1 MSVTSEIPEP
11 AGKRRLVIF
20 YVILAV
26 ITAAG
31 VIYVINQG
39 KDEKSQ
45 PRIAGGY
52 DAAAPTP
59 CLGKTPPPT
68 GAPLPA
74 TAPGQPAVAGPSF
87 DVKQSGQFVN
97 LSNVQNTLGGKLRL
111 HTTTGPGGG
120 HLLTGT
126 VNCVNGKDA
135 KFRGY
140 AAPRPAGTITGTLGG
155 VPLTANLRR
164 DPPDPGTPKP
174 RVPGS
179 VAATYK
185 LSPRSTCFGG
195 LMKLTGGDTRYG
207 VEANGKALGTV
218 QYKKD
223 TGALA
228 GDVKCTRGGT
238 ARFRA
243 VAVDRNLNNVTLIPL
258 DAATPAKA
266 PAGAAPKAT
275 VKPALTTPS
284 GLPPAGE
291 RFAGTQQRDSFG
303 KLVAAFLIA
312 AAIVML
318 VARLFGLVAQRL
330 GQPRVMGEVVAGIT
344 LGPSVLGA
352 ISPNLQAELFPSDI
366 LPAFGVAANL
376 GVIFYVFLVGLEF
389 DPSQLRGRVTQAAA
403 ISNASVALPM
413 VLGIAVALP
422 VYKILGPDIK
432 FVAFALFMG
441 VAMSITAFPVL
452 ARILVE
458 RRMLKRPVGALTL
471 ASAAIDDVTAWF
483 LIALATTIAVA
494 GTFGDVVETIALA
507 VGFCLVMGLVIRPL
521 IGRVSTAF
529 DQVGRVPAGW
539 VAAIFAGVL
548 VSAYVTE
555 EIGIAVIFGAFIM
568 GMVMPRNA
576 RLTEDVT
583 RRLEDFVVVLLLPL
597 FFAYTGLKTNIGL
610 LDQPVLW
617 WITLALIAVAIV
629 GKLFGAMIAARVA
642 GFDWRASTVIGTLMN
657 TRGLT
662 ELIVLNLALEKGAI
676 SDTLF
681 AMLVIMAL
689 VTTFMAGPMLR
700 LLDPRNEYGT
710 PVEDELEE
718 SKRQVAE
725 EFPGV
730 AVPERSILVA
740 PQTDAALPQ
749 LLALAEPLARSEPPR
764 ELILA
769 RLVQPPRST
778 PVRGGLQTENALL
791 QRASN
796 EIAEARKRLVAEG
809 IPTRGVAFS
818 SGRPGADLARL
829 AEAEEVDLVLVEGS
843 RPLRGEGVPLGHV
856 KDVLQDASSD
866 VAVLVAREGD
876 PIELSPDAPILV
888 PFGGA
893 QHDWSALELGAW
905 LAAQTKAPLKLL
917 GAAGQTEEGK
927 SVSRLLGDASL
938 LVQQTV
944 GIGTEP
950 LVAEGG
956 REGVLA
962 AAEGA
967 SLLVI
972 GLSDRWRDEGLGPTR
987 SEIAKAAPAPVL
999 FVRRGSR
1006 PGALAP
1012 RSDVTR
1018 FTWSSAGAPAPG
1030 GSG

>member
-11 AGKRRLVIF
+11 ASQRRLIVF
-20 YVILAV
+20 YIILAV

-31 VIYVINQG
+31 VILVINEG

-45 PRIAGGY
+45 PLIAGGY
-52 DAAAPTP
+52 DAAAPNP
-59 CLGKTPPPT
+59 CLGKTPAPT
-68 GAPLPA
+68 GAPLPP
-74 TAPGQPAVAGPSF
+74 TAPAQPAVAGPSF

-111 HTTTGPGGG
+111 HTTKGPNGG

-126 VNCVNGKDA
+126 VNCVNGKHA

-140 AAPRPAGTITGTLGG
+140 AAPRPAGTITGTLGAAP
-155 VPLTANLRR
+155 VVANLRR
-164 DPPDPGTPKP
+164 DPPDPGTPKA

-195 LMKLTGGDTRYG
+195 LMKLTGGDTRYR
-207 VEANGKALGTV
+207 VQANGKTLGTV
-218 QYKKD
+218 RYRKD

-243 VAVDRNLNNVTLIPL
+243 SAVDRNLNNVTLIPL
-258 DAATPAKA
+258 DVATPAK
-266 PAGAAPKAT
+266 PQAGAAPKAT

-291 RFAGTQQRDSFG
+291 RFTGTQQRDSFG

-312 AAIVML
+312 AAIVIL
-318 VARLFGLVAQRL
+318 VARLFGIVAHRL
-330 GQPRVMGEVVAGIT
+330 GQPRVMGEVIAGIT

-376 GVIFYVFLVGLEF
+376 GVIFYVFLIGLEF
-389 DPSQLRGRVTQAAA
+389 DPSQLKNRVTQAAA

-413 VLGIAVALP
+413 LLGIAVALP
-422 VYKILGPDIK
+422 TYKILGPDVK
-432 FVAFALFMG
+432 FVGFALFMG

-483 LIALATTIAVA
+483 LIALATTIVVA
-494 GTFGDVVETIALA
+494 GTFGDVVETMALA
-507 VGFCLVMGLVIRPL
+507 VGFCLIMGLAVRPL
-521 IGRVSTAF
+521 IGRVATAF

-568 GMVMPRNA
+568 GMIMPRNA

-610 LDQPVLW
+610 LDRPELW
-617 WITLALIAVAIV
+617 LITLGLIAVAIV

-676 SDTLF
+676 SDALF

-689 VTTFMAGPMLR
+689 VTTLMAGPMLR

-710 PVEDELEE
+710 PVEEELEE
-718 SKRQVAE
+718 SKRQLAE
-725 EFPGV
+725 EFPGQ

-740 PQTDAALPQ
+740 PQTDAALGQ

-764 ELILA
+764 EVILA

-791 QRASN
+791 GRASR
-796 EIAEARKRLVAEG
+796 EIEEARQRLVAAG

-829 AEAEEVDLVLVEGS
+829 AEAEEVDLVLIEGS
-843 RPLRGEGVPLGHV
+843 RPILGEGVPLGEV
-856 KDVLQDASSD
+856 KHVLQDASSD

-876 PIELSPDAPILV
+876 PINLDPDAPILV

-927 SVSRLLGDASL
+927 SVTRLLGDASL

-950 LVAEGG
+950 VVAEGG
-956 REGVLA
+956 GEGVVA

-967 SLLVI
+967 GLLVI
-972 GLSDRWRDEGLGPTR
+972 GLSDRWKQEGLGATR

-1018 FTWSSAGAPAPG
+1018 FTWSSPGIGAGANPG
-1030 GSG
+1030 

>member
-1 MSVTSEIPEP
+1 MHVTGEVSEP

-31 VIYVINQG
+31 VIYVIGQG

-111 HTTTGPGGG
+111 HTQKGPNGG

-179 VAATYK
+179 VAAVYK

-195 LMKLTGGDTRYG
+195 LMTLSGSGTRYT
-207 VEANGKALGTV
+207 VKAGGNVLGTV
-218 QYKKD
+218 SYKKD

-243 VAVDRNLNNVTLIPL
+243 VAVDRNLNNVTVIPL

-291 RFAGTQQRDSFG
+291 RFTGTQQRDSFG

-312 AAIVML
+312 VAIVML
-318 VARLFGLVAQRL
+318 IARLFGLVAQRL

-376 GVIFYVFLVGLEF
+376 GVIFYVFLIGLEF
-389 DPSQLRGRVTQAAA
+389 DPGQLRGRVTQAAA

-422 VYKILGPDIK
+422 IYKILGPDIK

-494 GTFGDVVETIALA
+494 GTFGDVVETIGLA
-507 VGFCLVMGLVIRPL
+507 VGFCLLMGLVIRPL

-568 GMVMPRNA
+568 GMIMPRNA

-710 PVEDELEE
+710 PVEEELEE

-856 KDVLQDASSD
+856 KDVLQEASSD

-927 SVSRLLGDASL
+927 SVTRLLGDASL

-967 SLLVI
+967 SLLVV